1 MKSHSSQTQI
11 RFSQVGLTILLVIIF
26 LIENSAL
33 AFYSALQIQQS
44 PLLPLLFSFSIS
56 SLLAIW
62 VHYDSHLTGYSMGLD
77 QAIYLFYAW
86 PITFP
91 LYIYRTRGFRSGS
104 FLLIILVGIY
114 ILTLIAT
121 FILVIIINMGS
132 MIP

>member
-11 RFSQVGLTILLVIIF
+11 RFSQVGLTILLGIIF

-86 PITFP
+86 PITSH
-91 LYIYRTRGFRSGS
+91 YIFTERVAFVQAAFY
-104 FLLIILVGIY
+104 L
-114 ILTLIAT
+114 
-121 FILVIIINMGS
+121 
-132 MIP
+132 